1 MTLNTVLTD
10 KEGNPLAPA
19 TTAEQVAYN
28 NEMNVKQA
36 IDAQISQ
43 EEAAEIKEQLD
54 GLNGNNEYSIE
65 EQAIG
70 KWIDGRTLY
79 RKVYTGTTPLI
90 PGVSELITGLPSSE
104 IIDYTG
110 YILNTGG
117 THMNIKGYYL
127 SDEYFVCYP
136 QGSTFRINLSTYQE
150 WFNRPYVLILT
161 YIK

>member
-1 MTLNTVLTD
+1 
-10 KEGNPLAPA
+10 
-19 TTAEQVAYN
+19 
-28 NEMNVKQA
+28 MNSNLEN
-36 IDAQISQ
+36 IG
-43 EEAAEIKEQLD
+43 EEVV
-54 GLNGNNEYSIE
+54 GLNGNLEYSTA

-79 RKVYTGTTPLI
+79 RKVYTGTTPSI

-110 YILNTGG
+110 YILNNIGG

-136 QGSTFRINLSTYQE
+136 QGSTFRINLSSYE
-150 WFNRPYVLILT
+150 VWFNCPYVLILT